1 MSVALLSAVGSASA
15 ADKIKIGVSMYTQ
28 STPYFVAQ
36 LDAAKKV
43 AEKMGC
49 DVVAT
54 DAGND
59 MIKQIADVE
68 DMISQGIKVLILNP
82 RDPKGLIP
90 ATQACTAAKIPVVCM
105 DSSHPVEVATK
116 SVEIAIKAAKGEL
129 PPNFPKL
136 TLTEPVAITKDNVAL
151 ETHSFRCVVLLHASS

>member
-1 MSVALLSAVGSASA
+1 MNMLRSGFRAVALLCAVGSASA

-28 STPYFVAQ
+28 SAPYFVAQ

-68 DMISQGIKVLILNP
+68 DMISIRRLASPWKP
-82 RDPKGLIP
+82 
-90 ATQACTAAKIPVVCM
+90 
-105 DSSHPVEVATK
+105 
-116 SVEIAIKAAKGEL
+116 IASDA
-129 PPNFPKL
+129 
-136 TLTEPVAITKDNVAL
+136 
-151 ETHSFRCVVLLHASS
+151 